1 MIYRILILL
10 VITACSAI
18 AADGDKKEQEIGGKK
33 AAAFTCHS
41 LTPETADAVVALI
54 VESNKTATNPQIVD
68 PAGIVKNQLA
78 RIAAGNAY
86 HLMAFCKGDVV
97 QAAMIQG
104 QMPKAGYKVGE
115 HDRVIAIFA
124 ELLTVAKDPA
134 PFGFSTMVPVFAN
147 DVDEGGRTEVYQTMM
162 LLNKD
167 LAKQGKTLPQASAG
181 LLPCQLLVLLHP
193 DHRDVDLLVALGF
206 VNRGNYPEFYGAARL
221 LLSYPLV

>member
-1 MIYRILILL
+1 MVKSL
-10 VITACSAI
+10 
-18 AADGDKKEQEIGGKK
+18 EIGDRKI
-33 AAAFTCHS
+33 AFTCRS
-41 LTPETADAVVALI
+41 LTPETADAVAALMT
-54 VESNKTATNPQIVD
+54 ESNKTATNPQIGD

-104 QMPKAGYKVGE
+104 QIPKAGYKVGE

-134 PFGFSTMVPVFAN
+134 PFGFSTMVPVFEN

-162 LLNKD
+162 LLNKH